1 MPSNL
6 SLKIIMIGSWL
17 IFVAAWVSLLVHLI
31 LHWKGM
37 GVDFH
42 YDLVGL
48 LLFFGVLWG
57 RLLRGKDSEVDLFV
71 TSMALACVL
80 EVVHRVV

>member
-1 MPSNL
+1 MPSRL

-31 LHWKGM
+31 FHWRSM
-37 GVDFH
+37 SVDFH

-48 LLFFGVLWG
+48 LVFFGVLWA
-57 RLLRGKDSEVDLFV
+57 RLFRGKNSEVDHFV
-71 TSMALACVL
+71 TSMALAIVA
-80 EVVHRVV
+80 EIVNRS